1 MPNYTQYIVRRLITL
16 VPTLIGLVLITFTIG
31 YIIPADLARAWAGGI
46 KAKPQQIAEI
56 AKKYHLKDPF
66 FVQFYFFLVGI
77 LTNTL
82 RAPTIGIPIF
92 NALVGLFPFTF
103 QLAVMSIFIAL
114 LIGVPVGVVAA
125 LRSNTRID
133 YVIRS
138 WSLSMN
144 AMPAFFLAIIIK
156 YVVQEVLKL
165 TPPLWYKLPSR
176 TITTIPLID
185 ALLLGEFDIFLNIL
199 YRFIWPALT
208 LGLIYGGIFAR
219 FIRNGLLDVL
229 NSEFIVYLQAKGVPN
244 KVVLY
249 HALKNIMIPIITVVG
264 FSFSSLL
271 SGAVL
276 VEIVFDLPGIGS
288 FAYKS
293 LFYYDVVIIM
303 GTTLFFGLIVVI
315 TSFVIDLIYGFVDPR
330 IRY

>member
-1 MPNYTQYIVRRLITL
+1 MPNFTQYIIRRAITL
-16 VPTLIGLVLITFTIG
+16 VPTLLGLILITFTIG
-31 YIIPADLARAWAGGI
+31 YIIPSDLARAWAGGI
-46 KAKPQQIAEI
+46 KARPEQIAEI
-56 AKKYHLKDPF
+56 AKKYHLHDPF

-92 NALVGLFPFTF
+92 SALLALFPFTF
-103 QLAVMSIFIAL
+103 QLATMAIIIAL
-114 LIGVPVGVVAA
+114 VIGVPVGVLAA
-125 LRSNTRID
+125 IKKDTKID
-133 YVIRS
+133 YIIRS

-144 AMPAFFLAIIIK
+144 AMPAFFLAIIVR

-185 ALLLGEFDIFLNIL
+185 ALLLGEFDIFLNVL

-229 NSEFIVYLQAKGVPN
+229 NSEFITYLRAKGLPEK
-244 KVVLY
+244 KVMY
-249 HALKNIMIPIITVVG
+249 HAMKNITIPIITVVG

-276 VEIVFDLPGIGS
+276 VEIVFELPGIGS
-288 FAYKS
+288 FAYQA

-303 GTTLFFGLIVVI
+303 GTTLFFGFIVI
-315 TSFVIDLIYGFVDPR
+315 LTSFIIDIAYGFIDPR